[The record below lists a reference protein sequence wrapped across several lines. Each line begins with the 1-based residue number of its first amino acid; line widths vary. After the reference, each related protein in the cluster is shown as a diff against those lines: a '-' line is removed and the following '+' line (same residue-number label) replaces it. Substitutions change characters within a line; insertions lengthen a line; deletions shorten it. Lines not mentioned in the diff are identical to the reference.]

1 MLIQN
6 PPSQQRQ
13 EQLFQQAVDLL
24 ANDNIRTL
32 VQKINND
39 YLYWDKVKYLCPKG
53 INPQTLWTAVCISR
67 SLNTKILQF
76 GNLSVCFTLTDKMMQ
91 LLNLFDLN
99 IGGTLGTK
107 SLIPENDK
115 NYYLIS
121 SIMEEAIASSQMEG
135 ASTTRK
141 VAKDM
146 LRTQQKPKNK
156 SQQMIVNNYQ
166 TIQYLSRHR
175 DEPFSVEQL
184 QTVHHLITEHTLD
197 KPEDEG
203 RLRDNDNIVVQDA
216 ITGDIAHIPPQVSD
230 IEAMLK
236 DLCNFADNDDTE
248 NFIHPIIK
256 AIIIHFMLAYIH
268 PFVDG
273 NGRTARSLFYW
284 YMLRHGYYLMEYLS
298 ISRVIY
304 RSKKSYEKSFLQT
317 EADGLDMSYFILY
330 NLEAMKQ
337 AFEDLKG
344 YLQRKM
350 AEHNDTAR
358 YLHIGHINAR
368 QAKLLQQFASKPDK
382 VILAKEIALQYGIT
396 SVTART
402 DLQGLVRMGLF
413 VEVPLNGKTTAYM
426 AAPDCPQRV
435 ESLITRKYSQITA
448 NHR

>member
-1 MLIQN
+1 MLLQN

-13 EQLFQQAVDLL
+13 EQLYQEAARLL
-24 ANDNIRTL
+24 SDNDTRTL
-32 VQKINND
+32 VQKINNE
-39 YLYWDKVKYLCPKG
+39 YQYWDKVKYLCPQG
-53 INPQTLWTAVCISR
+53 INPETLWTAVRISR
-67 SLNTKILQF
+67 NMNTKTIPF
-76 GNLSVCFTLTDKMMQ
+76 GNMSVHFTLTDKMMQ
-91 LLNLFDLN
+91 LLNLFDLH
-99 IGGTLGTK
+99 IGGTVGSK

-146 LRTQQKPKNK
+146 LRTRQKPQNK

-166 TIQYLSRHR
+166 TIQYLSLHCN
-175 DEPFSVEQL
+175 EAFSMEQL
-184 QTVHHLITEHTLD
+184 QTVHHLITEHTLN
-197 KPEDEG
+197 KSEDEG
-203 RLRDNDNIVVQDA
+203 RLRENDNIVVQDA
-216 ITGDIAHIPPQVSD
+216 ITGDIAHIPPQVTD
-230 IEAMLK
+230 IKAMLE
-236 DLCNFADNDDTE
+236 DLCRFANHDDTDH
-248 NFIHPIIK
+248 FIHPIVK

-284 YMLRHGYYLMEYLS
+284 YMLQRGYNLMEYIS

-304 RSKKSYEKSFLQT
+304 KSKKSYEKSFLQT

-330 NLEAMKQ
+330 NLESMQQ
-337 AFEDLKG
+337 ALEDLKS
-344 YLQRKM
+344 YLQRKT
-350 AEHNDTAR
+350 AEQDHSAR
-358 YLHIGHINAR
+358 YLRSGQINAR
-368 QAKLLQQFASKPDK
+368 QAKLLQQFADKPNK

-396 SVTART
+396 AVTART

-426 AAPDCPQRV
+426 AAPDCRQRAEALADSTTQKPQ
-435 ESLITRKYSQITA
+435 
-448 NHR
+448 